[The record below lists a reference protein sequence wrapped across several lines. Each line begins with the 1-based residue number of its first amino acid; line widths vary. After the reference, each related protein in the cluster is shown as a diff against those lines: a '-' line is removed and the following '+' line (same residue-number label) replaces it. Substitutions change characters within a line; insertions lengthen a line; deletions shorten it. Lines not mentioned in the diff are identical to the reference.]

1 MARVSTYLNFPG
13 NTEEAFLFYKE
24 VFGGELIGPVM
35 RFKDVPPMPDQ
46 APMTDDDLN
55 LIMHIE
61 LEIMGGHVIMATD
74 APESMGMMLDYG
86 NNMSINLEP
95 DSRAETERLFRKLG
109 ENGEIEM
116 PLADMFWGAYFG
128 SLTDQYGVRWMFN
141 CEKP

>member
-13 NTEEAFLFYKE
+13 NTEEALYFYKA
-24 VFGGELIGPVM
+24 VFGGEFIGPVM
-35 RFKDVPPMPDQ
+35 RFRDVPPLPDQ
-46 APMTDDDLN
+46 PPMAEHDLN

-61 LEIMGGHVIMATD
+61 LAILGGHVLMATD
-74 APESMGMMLDYG
+74 APASMGFMVDYG

-95 DSRAETERLFRKLG
+95 DSRAETERLFHSLA

-128 SLTDQYGVRWMFN
+128 CLTDQFGVRWMFN